1 MITLLGERYRL
12 GERLAAGGMGSVY
25 RAVDESLSRPV
36 AAARLIRRA
45 MAKEPGNRFASTSAM
60 ADLLAA
66 VVAGRSGAPGRRSS
80 WWALGAGTLVGTASL
95 LLALRPR
102 SGLSDPPA
110 GRSGRQ
116 LNLQACVDNGD
127 EDD

>member
-1 MITLLGERYRL
+1 VITLLGERYRL

-36 AAARLIRRA
+36 AA
-45 MAKEPGNRFASTSAM
+45 M

-66 VVAGRSGAPGRRSS
+66 VVAGRSGAPARRSS

-95 LLALRPR
+95 LLAWRPR

-116 LNLQACVDNGD
+116 LNPQACVDYGD

>member
-1 MITLLGERYRL
+1 MIALLGERYRL
-12 GERLAAGGMGSVY
+12 GGRLAAGSM
-25 RAVDESLSRPV
+25 
-36 AAARLIRRA
+36 
-45 MAKEPGNRFASTSAM
+45 
-60 ADLLAA
+60 
-66 VVAGRSGAPGRRSS
+66 
-80 WWALGAGTLVGTASL
+80 GAGTLVGTASL

-116 LNLQACVDNGD
+116 LNPQACVDYGD